1 MRPMCQRRLE
11 PRATSSLL
19 HFLGDSRVPVHQLDI
34 AGERPQL
41 FYVAG
46 AQVPLLI
53 QHKELAHFYQYLLA
67 HQVKQFQLH
76 YQVIGLARFSV
87 RHFCRAHQMLRD
99 LRGLNATVYQASLER
114 VHYLSLMKELHRY
127 EPANL

>member
-1 MRPMCQRRLE
+1 MLRVCRKLLE
-11 PRATSSLL
+11 PTATSSPL
-19 HFLGDSRVPVHQLDI
+19 HFLGGSRVPVHQLDI

-53 QHKELAHFYQYLLA
+53 QHKELAHFYQCLLDL
-67 HQVKQFQLH
+67 QVKQFQLH
-76 YQVIGLARFSV
+76 YQVIGLVRFSV